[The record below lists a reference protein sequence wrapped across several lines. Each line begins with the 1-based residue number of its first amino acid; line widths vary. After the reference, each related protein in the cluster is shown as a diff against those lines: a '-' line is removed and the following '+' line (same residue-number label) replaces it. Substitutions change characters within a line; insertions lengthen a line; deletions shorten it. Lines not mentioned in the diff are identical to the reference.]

1 MSCIR
6 THNDSDSPEAA
17 GASLYI
23 PDLAQS
29 DYYLFLFKT
38 NNFGGEKFPSKE
50 EGGLPIGARAFL

>member
-29 DYYLFLFKT
+29 DYYIFLFKT
-38 NNFGGEKFPSKE
+38 NNFGGEKF
-50 EGGLPIGARAFL
+50 L